1 MGIMVLLI
9 PMVIATGLAGYIG
22 RALVET
28 RSWRWIYYIYIILVG
43 KYCTLIIPSFKMS

>member
-1 MGIMVLLI
+1 MLMLV
-9 PMVIATGLAGYIG
+9 PMVNGTGLAACIG

-43 KYCTLIIPSFKMS
+43 QSMLPDTSIAGR